1 MDWKRCNSTVSA
13 VPGCG
18 LDFCTQPHGQQR
30 RFCSGQAKSS
40 DPSSDPSRA
49 ILHSRCS
56 SQRWAEINYQH
67 WLPYCWARTPR
78 SSKLSSDCPYLHPKV
93 ALETVFP
100 VQKAF
105 SLQEQPDSFPGPW
118 RPADFYHMLLFPP
131 HQWSRQI
138 YLSVQ
143 RIQKKK
149 WIMFS
154 LLGQNQQN
162 RLTKLVLRNEIP
174 TKAFSAWKLGQMML

>member
-1 MDWKRCNSTVSA
+1 MDWKHCNSTVSA

-118 RPADFYHMLLFPP
+118 RPADFYHMLLSPP
-131 HQWSRQI
+131 TNGAGRYTYQYKGFRKKNGLCSASSGKTSRTDWQN
-138 YLSVQ
+138 LCSVMKFQ
-143 RIQKKK
+143 RRH
-149 WIMFS
+149 S
-154 LLGQNQQN
+154 
-162 RLTKLVLRNEIP
+162 VLEN
-174 TKAFSAWKLGQMML
+174 

>member
-1 MDWKRCNSTVSA
+1 MDWKRCNGTVSA

-30 RFCSGQAKSS
+30 RFCSGQTK
-40 DPSSDPSRA
+40 SSDPSRA

-78 SSKLSSDCPYLHPKV
+78 SSKLSSVCPYLHPKV

-131 HQWSRQI
+131 TNGAGRYTYQYKGFR
-138 YLSVQ
+138 
-143 RIQKKK
+143 KKK
-149 WIMFS
+149 KMDYV
-154 LLGQNQQN
+154 QPPRAKPAEQ
-162 RLTKLVLRNEIP
+162 TDKTCAP
-174 TKAFSAWKLGQMML
+174 